1 MANRHLEDQM
11 SETSTSESYLSSN
24 EASSRRF
31 RNPLDYPIAAIA
43 ERSGN
48 PQRQKEVA
56 RFLRFAL
63 VGISGAVIDISL
75 VYMLQATILP
85 PIPGTINVI
94 IATAIAFITAVV
106 SNFTW
111 TRLWVYPDS
120 RSKSIRRQLAM
131 FTMISVIGGV
141 TRTAWIAFSHSFIG
155 ELLMPAA
162 LPFIQIFRPGYVPGP
177 LATEKLGTLIA
188 LLIAMVIVMLWNFF
202 ANRYW
207 TYNDIQ

>member
-1 MANRHLEDQM
+1 MANRNFEDQM
-11 SETSTSESYLSSN
+11 SETSTTDPYLRSPEKS
-24 EASSRRF
+24 ARRIK
-31 RNPLDYPIAAIA
+31 NPLDYPINAIA
-43 ERSGN
+43 ARSGS

-75 VYMLQATILP
+75 VYVLQATILP

-94 IATAIAFITAVV
+94 LATAIAFVTAVV

-155 ELLMPAA
+155 VLMMPLA
-162 LPFIQIFRPGYVPGP
+162 LPFIQLFRPGYDPGP
-177 LATEKLGTLIA
+177 LATEKLGTLVA